1 MNELA
6 CGLLLFRK
14 ADTPLIS
21 QSLPVMSRYFVQ
33 TSFYQHRGAFAGIFL
48 TVWTCLSVP
57 AQTVEELPEVVVLAE
72 RSGSP
77 GVAAALADWD
87 REALLKEA
95 PRTVDEM
102 LAREPSFSLYR
113 RQSSLFGNPTSAGV
127 SLRNTGAT
135 AASRTLVLLD
145 GIPQND
151 PFGGWVYWARYDP
164 ATLDSIR
171 IVPFAQSAVWG
182 NQSPAGVIHMSSH
195 SAFEERHTIRAGG
208 GSQGTLSGSMVHVMS
223 NTEKTRSVSF
233 SAFGLHTDG
242 FYAVPPEQRGSI
254 DRKLGTDVF
263 GGDLKF
269 AWAPA
274 PGLLVEPM
282 ISYYHEERGNGTPLT
297 GNSTEALDFS
307 LRITGEMDD
316 WSWQALAY
324 HQRREFQSVFS
335 SLDPART
342 METLALNQYDVP
354 SRSTGGALTLR
365 RDDGGRWSFTGG
377 ADARAI
383 TGATHEDVGT
393 FRRREAGGEQ
403 AMVGIFG
410 LLEYQPDELTR
421 IALSARLDGWQLT
434 DGRRIETSLANGA
447 LLREDLQPDRSG
459 IEPSASLELSRTLS
473 QNVETR
479 LSAGTSYRLP
489 SLNELHRPFRV
500 RNDIV
505 EANPGL
511 DPERFFS
518 LEGGVTWKP
527 VENFTLRTAVYHHWI
542 SDAIANVPVTDPA
555 EIADIFGV
563 IPPGG
568 TGAQRRNVGQ
578 ARVYG
583 VEAGMEWLPVED
595 VTFDLR
601 GLWSQTEFSESPDQP
616 LLKGKPFPQAPE
628 LRLIASG
635 EWRATERL
643 SLFAGWEYGSS
654 QFDDALAQRTIP
666 DYHSVR
672 IGASWRVK
680 KAIVQV
686 RVENLF
692 NEQIQTG
699 LSGDGIRTVAAP
711 RSLWLGVE
719 WRF

>member
-1 MNELA
+1 MS
-6 CGLLLFRK
+6 LLN
-14 ADTPLIS
+14 PLSSICAYG
-21 QSLPVMSRYFVQ
+21 PMAA
-33 TSFYQHRGAFAGIFL
+33 SFLLMAWMASPARGQ
-48 TVWTCLSVP
+48 P
-57 AQTVEELPEVVVLAE
+57 VEELPEVVVLAE
-72 RSGSP
+72 RTGTSGV
-77 GVAAALADWD
+77 GAALAEWD

-113 RQSSLFGNPTSAGV
+113 RQSSIFGNPTSAGV

-182 NQSPAGVIHMSSH
+182 NQSPAGVVHMSSH
-195 SAFEERHTIRAGG
+195 SPFEERHTIRAGG

-223 NTEKTRSVSF
+223 NAEKTRAVSF

-254 DRKLGTDVF
+254 DRKLVTDVV

-282 ISYYHEERGNGTPLT
+282 VSYYQEERGNGTPLT
-297 GNSTEALDFS
+297 GNSTQALDFA
-307 LRITGEMDD
+307 LRITGEMDG

-324 HQRREFQSVFS
+324 HQRREFESVFS

-342 METLALNQYDVP
+342 SETLALNQYDVP
-354 SRSTGGALTLR
+354 SHSTGGALTVR
-365 RDDGGRWSFTGG
+365 RDDGGHWSFTGG

-383 TGATHEDVGT
+383 SGATHEDVGT

-403 AMVGIFG
+403 AMAGIFG
-410 LLEYQPDELTR
+410 LLEYRPDDLTR
-421 IALSARLDGWQLT
+421 VAVNARLDGWQLT
-434 DGRRIETSLANGA
+434 DGRRIETSLTSGA
-447 LLREDLQPDRSG
+447 LLREDLQADRDG
-459 IEPSASLELSRTLS
+459 IEPSASLELSRTLP

-505 EANPGL
+505 EANSGL

-527 VENFTLRTAVYHHWI
+527 VENITLISSVYHHWI

-555 EIADIFGV
+555 DITDIFGV

-568 TGAQRRNVGQ
+568 TGAQRRNVEQ

-583 VEAGMEWLPVED
+583 IEGEIEWLPVEEL
-595 VTFDLR
+595 TFGLR

-643 SLFAGWEYGSS
+643 GFFAGWEYGSS
-654 QFDDALAQRTIP
+654 QFDDALAQRVIP

-672 IGASWRVK
+672 IGASWHVK
-680 KAIVQV
+680 NAVFQV

-692 NEQIQTG
+692 DEQIQTG